1 MTALKQLGYIPGQD
15 SHRLLMDGEQAVVL
29 VVDDDVTLL
38 TMLEHVLTE
47 DGYRVLLASSGPQ
60 AIEVAAA
67 ENPNLILMD
76 AIMEGM
82 TGFEASLQIHEAAG
96 EDKPMIVMVT
106 GLNDD
111 SSVSR
116 AYEAG
121 AIDYITKPIHWSVLR
136 NRVRHLVQSL
146 QTSSYRKV
154 AEARVRNANKME
166 TVGKLTGGIAHD
178 FNNILSSIIGYTELS
193 RIVHPANDDK
203 LGQYLTAIEQSGLRA
218 KKLIQQ
224 MLTFCRGDLIEPKFI
239 DVKEAIEGITLML
252 RPTLPSGIVITLDID
267 AGQPKLFAD
276 FMQLEQALMNLFVN
290 ARDAIGPTGEITVST
305 RSVSHTSSYCSS
317 CHEWIEGDY
326 LEIAVSDNGSGVD
339 DVIKKEL
346 FVPFISTK
354 KATSGTGL
362 GLSVVDGI
370 VHEHKGHI
378 LVESE
383 ADKGTTFRLLFPL
396 VSEPV
401 TELAG

>member
-1 MTALKQLGYIPGQD
+1 MTASEQLCKLQVQC
-15 SHRLLMDGEQAVVL
+15 SHQLLLEGETPVVL

-38 TMLEHVLTE
+38 SMLVHILTE
-47 DGYRVLLASSGPQ
+47 DGYRVLQARSAQ
-60 AIEVAAA
+60 EAIDIAAIER
-67 ENPNLILMD
+67 PHLILMD
-76 AIMEGM
+76 AIMDGM
-82 TGFEASLQIHEAAG
+82 TGFEASQQILMNSGDE
-96 EDKPMIVMVT
+96 KPMIVMVT

-121 AIDYITKPIHWSVLR
+121 AIDYITKPIHWAVLR
-136 NRVRHLVQSL
+136 NRISHLVQSL
-146 QTSSYRKV
+146 QTSSYRKL

-203 LGQYLTAIEQSGLRA
+203 LGEYLGAIEQSGQRA

-224 MLTFCRGDLIEPKFI
+224 MLTFCRGDTIKPQFI
-239 DVKEAIEGITLML
+239 DAGEAVHNVVKML
-252 RPTLPSGIVITLDID
+252 WATLPSSIEF
-267 AGQPKLFAD
+267 KLELSDDMPRLYVD
-276 FMQLEQALMNLFVN
+276 FLQLEQALMNLCVN
-290 ARDAIGPTGEITVST
+290 ARDAMGEVGEIIITARRRNVG
-305 RSVSHTSSYCSS
+305 HNYCAS
-317 CHEWIEGDY
+317 CHEWVEGEY
-326 LEIAVSDNGSGVD
+326 LEIAVTDSGPGIDASV
-339 DVIKKEL
+339 KKDL

-378 LVESE
+378 MVESE
-383 ADKGTTFRLLFPL
+383 LGKGATFCLLFPI
-396 VSEPV
+396 VHEEDV
-401 TELAG
+401 VGDE

>member
-1 MTALKQLGYIPGQD
+1 MTALEQLSHIPGQC
-15 SHRLLMDGEQAVVL
+15 SHRLLLEGETPVVL

-38 TMLEHVLTE
+38 TMLEHILTE
-47 DGYRVLLASSGPQ
+47 DGYRVLLAGNGPQ
-60 AIEVAAA
+60 AIELAASEA
-67 ENPNLILMD
+67 PHLILMD
-76 AIMEGM
+76 AMMNGM
-82 TGFEASLQIHEAAG
+82 TGFEASQKILEESG
-96 EDKPMIVMVT
+96 DEKPMIVMVT

-111 SSVSR
+111 SSVNS

-154 AEARVRNANKME
+154 AEARDRSANKME

-203 LGQYLTAIEQSGLRA
+203 LGQYLTVIEQSGLRA

-224 MLTFCRGDLIEPKFI
+224 MLTFCRGDSIEPKFI
-239 DVKEAIEGITLML
+239 DVQQAVEGITSML
-252 RPTLPSGIVITLDID
+252 LPTLPKGIEISFNID
-267 AGQPKLFAD
+267 AALPKLFAD
-276 FMQLEQALMNLFVN
+276 FLQLEQALMNLFVN
-290 ARDAIGPTGEITVST
+290 ARDAIGTTGVISVTT
-305 RSVSHTSSYCSS
+305 RKVSHSSNYCAS
-317 CHEWIEGDY
+317 CHEWIEGEY
-326 LEIAVSDNGSGVD
+326 LEIAVSDNGMGIDESV
-339 DVIKKEL
+339 KKEL

-370 VHEHKGHI
+370 MHEHKGHI

-383 ADKGTTFRLLFPL
+383 EGKGTIFRLLFPV
-396 VSEPV
+396 VSESV
-401 TELAG
+401 ATMEE

>member
-1 MTALKQLGYIPGQD
+1 MTALEQLSHIPGQC
-15 SHRLLMDGEQAVVL
+15 SHRLLLEGETPVVL

-38 TMLEHVLTE
+38 TMLEHILTE
-47 DGYRVLLASSGPQ
+47 DGYRVLLAGNGPQ
-60 AIEVAAA
+60 AIELAASEA
-67 ENPNLILMD
+67 PHLILMD
-76 AIMEGM
+76 AMMNGM
-82 TGFEASLQIHEAAG
+82 TGFEASQKILEEAG
-96 EDKPMIVMVT
+96 DEKPMIVMVT

-111 SSVSR
+111 SSVTR

-136 NRVRHLVQSL
+136 NRVRHLMQSL

-154 AEARVRNANKME
+154 AEARDRSANKME

-203 LGQYLTAIEQSGLRA
+203 LGQYLTVIEQSGLRA

-224 MLTFCRGDLIEPKFI
+224 MLTFCRGDSIEPKFI
-239 DVKEAIEGITLML
+239 DVQQAVEGITSML
-252 RPTLPSGIVITLDID
+252 LPTLPKGIEISFNID
-267 AGQPKLFAD
+267 ATLPKLFAD
-276 FMQLEQALMNLFVN
+276 FLQLEQALMNLFVN
-290 ARDAIGPTGEITVST
+290 ARDAIGTTGGISVTASK
-305 RSVSHTSSYCSS
+305 VSHSGNYCAS
-317 CHEWIEGDY
+317 CHEWIEGEY
-326 LEIAVSDNGSGVD
+326 LEIAVSDNGMGIDESV
-339 DVIKKEL
+339 KKEL

-370 VHEHKGHI
+370 MHEHKGHI

-383 ADKGTTFRLLFPL
+383 EGKGTIFRLLFPV
-396 VSEPV
+396 VSESV
-401 TELAG
+401 ATMEE